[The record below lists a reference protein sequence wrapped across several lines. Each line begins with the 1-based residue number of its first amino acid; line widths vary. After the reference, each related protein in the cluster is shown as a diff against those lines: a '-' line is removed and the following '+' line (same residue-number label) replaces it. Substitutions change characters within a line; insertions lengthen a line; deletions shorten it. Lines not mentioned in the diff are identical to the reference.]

1 MAANA
6 EDEENSTNSAKT
18 TLIDGPSVI
27 SKAFIFGSIRLGWR
41 LIHVIQTLLT
51 LSVSLVFFIRACNKE
66 SCRDD
71 DQKPLHLEPLV

>member
-6 EDEENSTNSAKT
+6 EDVENRTNSAKT
-18 TLIDGPSVI
+18 TLIEAPRVI

-41 LIHVIQTLLT
+41 LVHVLQTLLT
-51 LSVSLVFFIRACNKE
+51 LSVSVVFFIRAGDKE
-66 SCRDD
+66 SSRDD